1 MEKND
6 IYIIQG
12 EDYKQMTLN
21 ILRAV
26 RLAEDIGDRNKRIG
40 VKPNILGAKKAKDGA
55 VTHPELVDGVL
66 AYLQGRRLL

>member
-40 VKPNILGAKKAKDGA
+40 VKPNILGAKRQR
-55 VTHPELVDGVL
+55 TE
-66 AYLQGRRLL
+66 Q